1 MHYSFSAHFRSTSVS
16 LVGLQVWRGSLLLAD
31 YLLAHHSDLD
41 IANARVI
48 ELAAGTGITSLVSA
62 ALGAKSVLC
71 TGEEYDKLIKITL
84 PIIFFLRCESRSNFR
99 HHS

>member
-41 IANARVI
+41 IANAKVI